1 MFTAG
6 MVPAAV
12 FPNLR
17 QSFPAVAANP
27 CCRFAR
33 LPDGDSCKRSY
44 DGFAAADRTA
54 PRLLFWRTI
63 IVRFTPV
70 PLAAYVVCILSCAAS
85 ALEKRD
91 LTITAPEGKSVTLR
105 VEVARTEAER
115 SRGFMGRKRI
125 PDGTGM
131 IFVFERDERLRFW
144 MKDTPVPLSIAY
156 IDSAGAVREIYDMTP
171 FSLAPVT
178 SAVSVRYALEVP
190 QGWFARAGIRVG
202 AQIAAVF

>member
-1 MFTAG
+1 M
-6 MVPAAV
+6 
-12 FPNLR
+12 
-17 QSFPAVAANP
+17 
-27 CCRFAR
+27 
-33 LPDGDSCKRSY
+33 
-44 DGFAAADRTA
+44 
-54 PRLLFWRTI
+54 
-63 IVRFTPV
+63 RFTPA
-70 PLAAYVVCILSCAAS
+70 PLVAYIVCILSCAAS

-91 LTITAPEGKSVTLR
+91 LTITAPEGKTVTLR

-131 IFVFERDERLRFW
+131 IFIFERDERLRFW